1 MEIQKAVVAAMSCP
15 ALESEGLK
23 HAVHVGVMILMH
35 LALLVVV
42 GLMLLAAA
50 LTVLGVAGDVRRLTR
65 RNLRKND
72 DL

>member
-1 MEIQKAVVAAMSCP
+1 MSCP
-15 ALESEGLK
+15 ALDSATF
-23 HAVHVGVMILMH
+23 HQVVHVGVMILMH